1 MDNFSD
7 SMQETEPGSIG
18 PRKRSHSTSRN
29 KAQSGKPDKPE
40 KPSRE
45 HTSWGKELWDWAR
58 TLIVAVAIVLL
69 FHFFVFNLSTVE
81 GHSMEPTLYEK
92 EWLFVNKYSY
102 RFGSPHLGDVIIL
115 KDPSAG
121 ADKKEFLVKR
131 IVGVPGDK
139 IEIRSGQL
147 YRNGELVVERFTD
160 TAIEDIDYGPFV
172 VENDRYFVMGDNRHA
187 RASRDSRSFGTVPA
201 SMIRGRADY
210 ILWPITKLNTL

>member
-1 MDNFSD
+1 MDNYSD
-7 SMQETEPGSIG
+7 SLQETEHASVGS
-18 PRKRSHSTSRN
+18 RKRSQSTDMS
-29 KAQSGKPDKPE
+29 KKPVKPQ

-45 HTSWGKELWDWAR
+45 TAGWIKEVWDWSR

-81 GHSMEPTLYEK
+81 GQSMEPTLYEK

-102 RFGSPHLGDVIIL
+102 RFGSPKLGDVIIL
-115 KDPSAG
+115 KDPTEG

-147 YRNGELVVERFTD
+147 YRNGELIIERFTD

-172 VENDRYFVMGDNRHA
+172 VEKDRYFVMGDNRHA
-187 RASRDSRSFGTVPA
+187 RASRDSRSFGTVPDTL
-201 SMIRGRADY
+201 IRGRADY